1 MDSLRLPVFT
11 SIQPLA
17 LESAMST
24 TVRAARLRV
33 LRHRARK
40 LAAART
46 AQHRLER
53 LERLA
58 DGHDVRLDAQVVRQL
73 ARIVQGMLR
82 GIGAGKHDAVHVIGA
97 EHVGAQ
103 DGDDA

>member
-24 TVRAARLRV
+24 TVRQ
-33 LRHRARK
+33 RACVFSDAVPESLPQPER
-40 LAAART
+40 RST
-46 AQHRLER
+46 AS
-53 LERLA
+53 LA

-73 ARIVQGMLR
+73 AGIVQGMLR
-82 GIGAGKHDAVHVIGA
+82 GIGAGKHDAVHMIGT
-97 EHVGAQ
+97 EHVSAQ